1 MSTDKLMNGDL
12 TLAGP
17 VYADRRSRVRR
28 AAVQALSAVGA
39 ILVVSAHV
47 MLALQNWQLKEQISE
62 NDMSITIVI
71 VIVIILVIVFV
82 IVIVIVELLGR
93 VATLEVLTKDN
104 GRLEDTVTG
113 PTDPDLENQLPL
125 LPDTSRRR
133 AKRASNALTLPLGD
147 CDDVYKAGHTTSGV
161 YTIQPDAAGASFR
174 VYCEMEAGVGG
185 WTVLQKR
192 FDGSVDFANDWETY
206 KNGFGDLSGEFWLG
220 NDKIYQISNARVY
233 VLRIDLENWSSE
245 TVYAEYDRFY
255 IEDEAAKYRLHVG
268 AYNGTAGDGW
278 RGLSYHGGCRFSTH
292 DQDNDDWSRN
302 CATDHGGRGGWWYG
316 ACDQVNLNQPYKHGG
331 GGNYRYG
338 IEWHAWTAHRWSIK
352 SSVMKIRPAP

>member
-133 AKRASNALTLPLGD
+133 AKRASNALTLPLGGMELLLV
-147 CDDVYKAGHTTSGV
+147 VYSILFYSILV
-161 YTIQPDAAGASFR
+161 FNASL
-174 VYCEMEAGVGG
+174 VYCEAE
-185 WTVLQKR
+185 LR
-192 FDGSVDFANDWETY
+192 F
-206 KNGFGDLSGEFWLG
+206 
-220 NDKIYQISNARVY
+220 
-233 VLRIDLENWSSE
+233 
-245 TVYAEYDRFY
+245 
-255 IEDEAAKYRLHVG
+255 
-268 AYNGTAGDGW
+268 
-278 RGLSYHGGCRFSTH
+278 
-292 DQDNDDWSRN
+292 
-302 CATDHGGRGGWWYG
+302 CAT
-316 ACDQVNLNQPYKHGG
+316 C
-331 GGNYRYG
+331 
-338 IEWHAWTAHRWSIK
+338 
-352 SSVMKIRPAP
+352 